1 MTCAPTNQNLM
12 MKDRDSLHRFLFENL
27 AVRGEIAHLDA
38 AWQAIL
44 ERRDYPAPVR
54 RLLGEA
60 LVAAA
65 LLSATIKFDGLLTL
79 QIQGKG
85 PLRLLLVQ
93 CTSERTLRGLA
104 HWEGEVDEAPLPVLC
119 GEDGILLMTIDPGFG
134 QESYQSA
141 IALSGV
147 SLAAVLE
154 DYFGR
159 SEQLPTHFQLAA
171 DEHQAAGLLL
181 QRLPETV
188 SDPDA
193 WNRIEHLG
201 ATLTEPELLGLDV
214 LSLLRCLFHE
224 EDVRLF
230 EGEPLSFRCTCS
242 RERTASVLRSLGQ
255 EEVRDILS
263 EQGRVSVKCEF
274 CGMDYEFD
282 PVDAEGLFAPL
293 VPLEAPP
300 TRH

>member
-1 MTCAPTNQNLM
+1 

-27 AVRGEIAHLDA
+27 SVRGEVAHLDA

-60 LVAAA
+60 LAAAA
-65 LLSATIKFDGLLTL
+65 LLAATIKFDGLLTL
-79 QIQGKG
+79 QIQGNG
-85 PLRLLLVQ
+85 PLRLMLVQ

-104 HWEGEVDEAPLPVLC
+104 TWEGEVDEAPLSALC
-119 GEDGILLMTIDPGFG
+119 GEDGILTITIDPGPG
-134 QESYQSA
+134 QEPYQSV
-141 IALSGV
+141 IALTGA
-147 SLAAVLE
+147 SLADVLE

-159 SEQLPTHFQLAA
+159 SEQLPTRLQLAA
-171 DEHQAAGLLL
+171 TEQQVAGLLL
-181 QRLPETV
+181 QRLPETAP
-188 SDPDA
+188 DPDA

-201 ATLTEPELLGLDV
+201 ATLTDPELLGLDV

-242 RERTASVLRSLGQ
+242 RERTANVLRSLGHDEIQ
-255 EEVRDILS
+255 EILE
-263 EQGRVSVKCEF
+263 EQGRVGVKCEF

-282 PVDAEGLFAPL
+282 PVDAEGLFAPT
-293 VPLEAPP
+293 VQPEIPT

>member
-1 MTCAPTNQNLM
+1 
-12 MKDRDSLHRFLFENL
+12 MKDRDSLHRFLFEDL

-44 ERRDYPAPVR
+44 ERRDYPPPVK

-65 LLSATIKFDGLLTL
+65 LLSATIKFDGLLSL
-79 QIQGKG
+79 QIQGNG

-104 HWEGEVDEAPLPVLC
+104 TWEGEVEEASLPVLC
-119 GEDGILLMTIDPGFG
+119 GDDGILLITIDPGFG
-134 QESYQSA
+134 QESYQSV
-141 IALSGV
+141 IGLTGV
-147 SLAAVLE
+147 SLADVLE

-159 SEQLPTHFQLAA
+159 SEQLPTRLQLTAN
-171 DEHQAAGLLL
+171 DRQAAGLLL
-181 QRLPETV
+181 QRLPEATP
-188 SDPDA
+188 DPDA

-201 ATLTEPELLGLDV
+201 TTLTEPELLGLDV
-214 LSLLRCLFHE
+214 RSLLRCLFHE

-230 EGEPLSFRCTCS
+230 ESEPLSFRCTCS
-242 RERTASVLRSLGQ
+242 RKRTANMLRSLGQ
-255 EEVRDILS
+255 EEIRDILS
-263 EQGRVSVKCEF
+263 EQDRVSVTCEF
-274 CGMDYEFD
+274 CGMNYEFD
-282 PVDAEGLFAPL
+282 PVDAEELFAPTIQ
-293 VPLEAPP
+293 PQIPS